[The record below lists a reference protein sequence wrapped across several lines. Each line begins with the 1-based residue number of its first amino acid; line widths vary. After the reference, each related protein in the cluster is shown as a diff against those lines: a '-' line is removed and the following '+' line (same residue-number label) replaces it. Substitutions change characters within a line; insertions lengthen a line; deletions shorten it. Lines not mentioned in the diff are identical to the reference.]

1 MHAYY
6 TLYKEESGHEWV
18 PILIN
23 TIQRNATIKDPPHQ
37 LVWWETVYYT
47 TFFTQISTCIN
58 PAAELRIILG
68 PSAQISISLSY
79 FPFHVLKARTQ
90 NKKQN
95 IFFINPKIYREIYI
109 IFITQRYFALCFC
122 FFIMGAMHVI
132 NI

>member
-23 TIQRNATIKDPPHQ
+23 TIQRNATIKDPPHE
-37 LVWWETVYYT
+37 LVWWKTVYYT

-95 IFFINPKIYREIYI
+95 IFPHI
-109 IFITQRYFALCFC
+109 ISMTQRFMFFFLC
-122 FFIMGAMHVI
+122 
-132 NI
+132 

>member
-23 TIQRNATIKDPPHQ
+23 TIQRNATIKDPPHE
-37 LVWWETVYYT
+37 LVWWKTVYYT

-95 IFFINPKIYREIYI
+95 IFPHI
-109 IFITQRYFALCFC
+109 ISMTQRST
-122 FFIMGAMHVI
+122 
-132 NI
+132 